1 MAALKEEG
9 SWAVVWTTRLNIFL
23 DLKIPFWLQVTIVRF
38 GSKEG
43 LALEVG
49 EKDCGKVG
57 EKDGLDGTSRKSDKV
72 EIGTKSIGI
81 VIEEEILGWRLLRFL
96 EDCVGIERIL
106 ESRSVEEE
114 LDGDTSWKDKNLVKN
129 GNRVSSN
136 TT

>member
-1 MAALKEEG
+1 MG
-9 SWAVVWTTRLNIFL
+9 
-23 DLKIPFWLQVTIVRF
+23 LKIPFWLRVTIVRF
-38 GSKEG
+38 GSKGG

-57 EKDGLDGTSRKSDKV
+57 EKDGLDGTSRKSDEV
-72 EIGTKSIGI
+72 EIGTKSRGT
-81 VIEEEILGWRLLRFL
+81 VIEEEILGWGLLRFL

-114 LDGDTSWKDKNLVKN
+114 LDGDTSWKDKDLVKN

-136 TT
+136 TIW